1 MAARKKKRKTTRRKK
16 GAAPKRRARPVALK
30 VDAKKQGGVPNRNGT
45 YVYTVTV
52 RGPNGKLS
60 LPNII
65 ARNATEAERVGKRL
79 FKQSVG

>member
-1 MAARKKKRKTTRRKK
+1 MAARKKKRKTTRRK

-30 VDAKKQGGVPNRNGT
+30 VDATKQGGVPNRNGT

-52 RGPNGKLS
+52 RGPTGKLA